1 MKYFAIVIA
10 ICICILPT
18 AFGDVKTNV
27 GTMSNNT
34 EFDIISANLHGKV
47 FASNQDMGIYVMA
60 GDSNFRR
67 LTFND
72 WEPTSYIPEPQIPVY
87 EPKIVLPEPVIIEP
101 EPTSY
106 IPEPQ
111 ILPTGTYLIKKM
123 SSGYGKL
130 TIENGLQSDAVVVL
144 SNFYN
149 PKIALIAVYIQAG
162 DTYTITGIEDG
173 VYTLYFVIGKD
184 WDNNKKEF
192 RQPEMYSRFKDSLV
206 FETTTTSTYI
216 EYTIYTVTLH
226 PVVGGQ
232 AETERVSK
240 DEFPK
245 IG

>member
-72 WEPTSYIPEPQIPVY
+72 WEPTSYIPEPQ
-87 EPKIVLPEPVIIEP
+87 
-101 EPTSY
+101 S
-106 IPEPQ
+106 
-111 ILPTGTYLIKKM
+111 LPTGTYLIKKM

>member
-1 MKYFAIVIA
+1 MKYFAFVIA
-10 ICICILPT
+10 ICIWKSFCIKPRY
-18 AFGDVKTNV
+18 
-27 GTMSNNT
+27 
-34 EFDIISANLHGKV
+34 
-47 FASNQDMGIYVMA
+47 GIHVMA
-60 GDSNFRR
+60 GDINFRR

-72 WEPTSYIPEPQIPVY
+72 WEPTSYIPEPQ
-87 EPKIVLPEPVIIEP
+87 
-101 EPTSY
+101 S
-106 IPEPQ
+106 
-111 ILPTGTYLIKKM
+111 LPTGTYLIKKM
-123 SSGYGKL
+123 SSGYGEL

-173 VYTLYFVIGKD
+173 IYTLYFVIGKD